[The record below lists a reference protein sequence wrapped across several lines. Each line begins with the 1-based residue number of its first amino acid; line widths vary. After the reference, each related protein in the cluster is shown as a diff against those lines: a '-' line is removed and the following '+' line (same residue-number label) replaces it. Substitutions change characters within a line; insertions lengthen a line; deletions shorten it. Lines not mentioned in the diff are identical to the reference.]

1 MPLFTEMGMMGREIQ
16 LPARTEKSQKN
27 NIRSFRDALVQS
39 PAWCGNACES
49 YYRRFV
55 YVQLMDK
62 AGRRIR
68 AAFEGLQSLLNNSQ
82 RVDLQALD
90 TLSPDDFAVTEVACH
105 GFPYQPTC
113 LAYDPVQKLMAIGT
127 QSGAIRILGQ
137 PGVNVN
143 LKHNNGASVLQLQ
156 FLVNGGAIIS
166 LCSDC
171 CVHMWNIRLKRPEI
185 VHSLKF
191 NRERL
196 ITMHLPF
203 QSKWLY
209 LGTEKGNVHVASIE
223 TFTLSGYVIN
233 WNKAIDLSQKL
244 HPGVIVHLSECPADD
259 NKLLIGYECGTL
271 VLWDLKERV
280 TDSRYQCMNKL
291 RSVSWHYG
299 GRQFMCSLVNGSL
312 MTWSLRKTQEPV
324 EVVFPLA
331 NIECTSLNGQSS
343 AGIASKAGLSPS
355 EETTSSKAGC
365 PVQCYRP
372 IDRADWFSQKNG
384 EQFIVFSGG
393 TPFVESERPPCIT
406 VLRGKCLSVLEME
419 HPIVDFVSLVDSPY
433 VNEEQDCSAIAVL
446 LQNDLVAIDLKSEG
460 CPCFEN
466 PYSMDIHDSP
476 VTCCAYLSD
485 CPIDLI
491 RALYAVGSKQKRRGY
506 TAKKWPLT
514 GGVWGSSPSS
524 DPELMITGHS
534 DGSIKFWDFSS
545 VNLQILYRLRTAKL
559 FEILEC
565 HARSEFSFFSI
576 THIALCPASRYLA
589 VSSMA
594 GHVILFKFSRQE
606 DTGDVTV
613 IDVPVFGNPLSTS
626 QTDLLHFD
634 VTSTSQNVHA
644 PDEAE
649 SFAESKSASFHP
661 LKVKEGPMKRSG
673 GYVAEIICFNSWPSV
688 SLPEAVTTIVL
699 NSAYGLLAYGTD
711 QGLVVIDILQK
722 CIVLVMETS
731 SLYSSDDV
739 LIRSPK
745 TNISSYE
752 KNVMTFDLPENRQ
765 ASEKSETSCNK
776 STGTTEMHS
785 TIKPHPRAMSVK
797 NQPVSNKSK
806 PTCARD
812 RGAKGLNNER
822 ESVDNLDVGID
833 EGVCSLEFIENVS
846 KIGKC
851 LLQLCV
857 AYNFGFFC
865 VCLDFIN
872 GPMLW
877 VGTTYGSIL
886 ALSVTLPEPEQ
897 RLCLPVTVNTTVLRR
912 ANTLVGSSEK
922 ESFQKIDTGESA
934 ATARPAGKDS
944 TVNEQYL
951 IVCSERATRVIS
963 LSTMATLFNLKYD
976 FPFVQAC
983 VVTFNA
989 KPLVVGCFGNGRLT
1003 AYSVP
1008 SLRVLLDI
1016 PYLPQNLHSLE
1027 TVRFGHQGAA
1037 VYMCSPT
1044 ELLKFAFSSQ
1054 FAMESKDILGS
1065 IYLPCVTP
1073 QPPKQNFFKELFN
1086 ISSHTLDREELFGGV
1101 NRKPAKN
1108 VAPRQIQSS
1117 HGLDTTTRTNVAAT
1131 SEIQRARMALS
1142 EREEKLSEVED
1153 KTAILAESAKAYADH
1168 IQEIMSKQKNKKW
1181 YQL

>member
-1 MPLFTEMGMMGREIQ
+1 M
-16 LPARTEKSQKN
+16 KY
-27 NIRSFRDALVQS
+27 FR
-39 PAWCGNACES
+39 C
-49 YYRRFV
+49 
-55 YVQLMDK
+55 
-62 AGRRIR
+62 
-68 AAFEGLQSLLNNSQ
+68 
-82 RVDLQALD
+82 
-90 TLSPDDFAVTEVACH
+90 
-105 GFPYQPTC
+105 
-113 LAYDPVQKLMAIGT
+113 
-127 QSGAIRILGQ
+127 
-137 PGVNVN
+137 
-143 LKHNNGASVLQLQ
+143 
-156 FLVNGGAIIS
+156 
-166 LCSDC
+166 
-171 CVHMWNIRLKRPEI
+171 
-185 VHSLKF
+185 
-191 NRERL
+191 RL

-233 WNKAIDLSQKL
+233 WNKAIDLSQKV

-259 NKLLIGYECGTL
+259 NKRTSFTFQLLIGYECGTL

-324 EVVFPLA
+324 EVVFPLS
-331 NIECTSLNGQSS
+331 NMESSSLNGQSN
-343 AGIASKAGLSPS
+343 AGIVSKAGLSPS
-355 EETTSSKAGC
+355 EETTSGKICSPA
-365 PVQCYRP
+365 QCYRP

-514 GGVWGSSPSS
+514 GGVWGSSTSS
-524 DPELMITGHS
+524 DPELMITGHV
-534 DGSIKFWDFSS
+534 DGSVKFWDFSS

-559 FEILEC
+559 FEIVDC
-565 HARSEFSFFSI
+565 HARSEFNFFSI

-589 VSSMA
+589 ISSMA

-613 IDVPVFGNPLSTS
+613 IDVPVFGNPLSAS
-626 QTDLLHFD
+626 QIDLLHFD
-634 VTSTSQNVHA
+634 VSSSSQNVSA
-644 PDEAE
+644 PSEAE
-649 SFAESKSASFHP
+649 SFGESKVPSFHP

-673 GYVAEIICFNSWPSV
+673 GYIAEIICFNSWPSV
-688 SLPEAVTTIVL
+688 NLPEAVTTIVL

-711 QGLVVIDILQK
+711 QGLVVIDILRK

-745 TNISSYE
+745 TNISFYE
-752 KNVMTFDLPENRQ
+752 KNVMAFDLPENRQ
-765 ASEKSETSCNK
+765 ASEKSEVAPLVIKSLGRPKCN
-776 STGTTEMHS
+776 
-785 TIKPHPRAMSVK
+785 
-797 NQPVSNKSK
+797 Q
-806 PTCARD
+806 
-812 RGAKGLNNER
+812 
-822 ESVDNLDVGID
+822 
-833 EGVCSLEFIENVS
+833 
-846 KIGKC
+846 
-851 LLQLCV
+851 QLSHI
-857 AYNFGFFC
+857 
-865 VCLDFIN
+865 LKFIN

-886 ALSVTLPEPEQ
+886 ALSIILPEPEQ
-897 RLCLPVTVNTTVLRR
+897 RLCLPVTVNTTGFCLPKNCGFILSMSFLDYQCNLLLPPVKFFKELGHECGAAKNRVLRR

-922 ESFQKIDTGESA
+922 EPIQKSDTGESA
-934 ATARPAGKDS
+934 SVARPATKDS

-951 IVCSERATRVIS
+951 VVCSERATRVIS

-989 KPLVVGCFGNGRLT
+989 KPLVVGCFGSGRLT

-1044 ELLKFAFSSQ
+1044 ELLKFAFSSH

-1086 ISSHTLDREELFGGV
+1086 ISSRTLDREELFGNG
-1101 NRKPAKN
+1101 NRKLPKN
-1108 VAPRQIQSS
+1108 VAARQIQSS
-1117 HGLDTTTRTNVAAT
+1117 HGLDATTRTNVAAT
-1131 SEIQRARMALS
+1131 NEVQRARMALS
-1142 EREEKLSEVED
+1142 ERGEKLSEVED